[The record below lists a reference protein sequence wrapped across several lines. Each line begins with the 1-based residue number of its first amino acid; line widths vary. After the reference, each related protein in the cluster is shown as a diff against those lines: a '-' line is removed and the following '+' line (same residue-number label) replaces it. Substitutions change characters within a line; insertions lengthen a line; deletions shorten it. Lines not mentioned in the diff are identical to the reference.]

1 MYYPGAMTTDL
12 AVLTALLLW
21 GGFLTGLGLELSWR
35 RHSQLM
41 ERLIK
46 GIRDL

>member
-12 AVLTALLLW
+12 AVLTVLLLW
-21 GGFLTGLGLELSWR
+21 GSFITGFWLEMSGR
-35 RHSQLM
+35 RHSRLM
-41 ERLIK
+41 SRLIK